1 MPIFQSNVLGFNS
14 RTFCKKIEALTVTM
28 SNFCLP
34 VGDFGVKWYERD
46 DFGAKLREGVAMT
59 ELESPRF
66 FGTHEHN
73 LDIKGRLT
81 LPSQLRKDLGQSC
94 VVSKSQ
100 YGDPCLT
107 IWRTQ
112 DFNEFSERFLNS
124 NLDDD
129 ISARRRMR
137 IWASEASLVEID
149 ATGRLALPQR
159 LRDYGNLTKE
169 VIVVGVL
176 LTIELWNVNA
186 WNSHIGGQ
194 DVQ

>member
-1 MPIFQSNVLGFNS
+1 
-14 RTFCKKIEALTVTM
+14 
-28 SNFCLP
+28 
-34 VGDFGVKWYERD
+34 
-46 DFGAKLREGVAMT
+46 MT